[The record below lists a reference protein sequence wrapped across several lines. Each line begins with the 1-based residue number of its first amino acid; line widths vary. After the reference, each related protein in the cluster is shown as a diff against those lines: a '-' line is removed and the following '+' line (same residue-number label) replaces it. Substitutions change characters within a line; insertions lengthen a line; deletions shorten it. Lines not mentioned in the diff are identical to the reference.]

1 MFRPCIDLHNGQ
13 VKQIVGGTLDDSE
26 SPDTNFVSEND
37 SAYYA
42 ELYRKDNLTGGHVIK
57 LGPGNDEA
65 AKNALKAWPG
75 GLQIGGCIN
84 DQNARF
90 WLDQG
95 ASHLI
100 VTSHVFSNGQFDQEK
115 LDELVKITGKDKLIL
130 DLSCR
135 IRDGKYWIVTDR
147 WTKFTETELNEN
159 SLDFFSQYCDQF
171 LIHAVDVEG
180 MCKGVDMNLVELL
193 TDKSPLISTYAGGAK
208 SLEDLENI
216 TNLSQ
221 NRVHLTIGSALDI
234 FGGKDIKYTEAV
246 AFNNKV
252 TIKQEG

>member
-42 ELYRKDNLTGGHVIK
+42 ELYRKDSLSGGHVIK

-75 GLQIGGCIN
+75 GLQIGGGIN

-100 VTSHVFSNGQFDQEK
+100 VTSHVFSNGQFDQGK
-115 LDELVKITGKDKLIL
+115 LDELVKITGKGKLIL

-147 WTKFTETELNEN
+147 WTKFTETELNEK
-159 SLDFFSQYCDQF
+159 SLDFFSQYCDEF

-208 SLEDLENI
+208 SLDDLEKI

-234 FGGKDIKYTEAV
+234 FGGKDIKYTEAL
-246 AFNNKV
+246 AFNN
-252 TIKQEG
+252 QYESSL

>member
-37 SAYYA
+37 STYYA

-57 LGPGNDEA
+57 LGPGNDDA

-75 GLQIGGCIN
+75 GLQVGGGIN

-100 VTSHVFSNGQFDQEK
+100 VTSHVFSNGQFDQGK

-147 WTKFTETELNEN
+147 WTKFTETELNEK
-159 SLDFFSQYCDQF
+159 SLDFFSQYCDEF

-208 SLEDLENI
+208 SLDDLEKI

-246 AFNNKV
+246 AFNNKYES
-252 TIKQEG
+252 TL

>member
-26 SPDTNFVSEND
+26 CPDTNFVSEND
-37 SAYYA
+37 SAYFA
-42 ELYRKDNLTGGHVIK
+42 ELYKSDQVLGGHVIK
-57 LGPGNDEA
+57 LGPGNDDA
-65 AKNALKAWPG
+65 AKKALNAWPG
-75 GLQIGGCIN
+75 GLQLGGGIN
-84 DQNARF
+84 DQNASY

-100 VTSHVFSNGQFDQEK
+100 VTSHVFSNGKFSQDK

-147 WTKFTETELNEN
+147 WTKFTETELNAE
-159 SLDFFSQYCDQF
+159 SLNFFAQYCDEF

-180 MCKGVDMNLVELL
+180 MCKGVDMQLVKFLA
-193 TDKSPLISTYAGGAK
+193 DNSPLISTYAGGAK
-208 SLEDLENI
+208 SIQDLEDISSISN
-216 TNLSQ
+216 

-234 FGGKDIKYTEAV
+234 FGGTQIKYSDAV
-246 AFNNKV
+246 AFNKNYES
-252 TIKQEG
+252 TL

>member
-1 MFRPCIDLHNGQ
+1 MFRPCLDLHNGQ

-26 SPDTNFVSEND
+26 NPDTNFVSEND
-37 SAYYA
+37 SAYFA
-42 ELYRKDNLTGGHVIK
+42 ELYKSDQVLGGHVIK
-57 LGPGNDEA
+57 LGPGNDDA
-65 AKNALKAWPG
+65 AKKALNAWPG
-75 GLQIGGCIN
+75 GLQLGGGIN
-84 DQNARF
+84 DQNASY

-100 VTSHVFSNGQFDQEK
+100 VTSHVFSNGKFSQDK

-147 WTKFTETELNEN
+147 WTKFTETELNAE
-159 SLDFFSQYCDQF
+159 SLNFFAQYCDEF

-180 MCKGVDMNLVELL
+180 MCKGVDMQLVKFLA
-193 TDKSPLISTYAGGAK
+193 DNSPLTSTYAGGAQ
-208 SLEDLENI
+208 SIQDLEDISSISN
-216 TNLSQ
+216 

-234 FGGKDIKYTEAV
+234 FGGTQIKYSDAV
-246 AFNNKV
+246 AFNKNYES
-252 TIKQEG
+252 TL